1 MLKIQFR
8 LSQSPEVVPLIV
20 NDREKSGVFSYW
32 ESHLINLVLVKGV
45 VHPAHL

>member
-1 MLKIQFR
+1 MLKIQSR

-20 NDREKSGVFSYW
+20 NNCEKSCVFPYR
-32 ESHLINLVLVKGV
+32 ESNLINLVIVKGV